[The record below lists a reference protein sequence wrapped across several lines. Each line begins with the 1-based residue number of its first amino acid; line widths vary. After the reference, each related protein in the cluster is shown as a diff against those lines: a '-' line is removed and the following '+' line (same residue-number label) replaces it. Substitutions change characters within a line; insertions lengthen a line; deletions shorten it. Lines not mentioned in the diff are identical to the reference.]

1 MSEAYLDVF
10 ERFVK
15 LQEIMRADNKNYK
28 KDAKKTARVASM
40 LVMASLHSNYP
51 IDRQYA
57 VFKAMKQTMSEKLD
71 NYKAIGES
79 ADDIAATL
87 ILASEMHKKNIYK

>member
-10 ERFVK
+10 ERFIK
-15 LQEIMRADNKNYK
+15 LQEIMKADNKNYK
-28 KDAKKTARVASM
+28 KDPKKTARIASI
-40 LVMASLHSNYP
+40 LAMASLYSKYT

-71 NYKAIGES
+71 SYKGLGES
-79 ADDIAATL
+79 SDDIAATL
-87 ILASEMHKKNIYK
+87 ILASELNKTIK

>member
-10 ERFVK
+10 ERFIK
-15 LQEIMRADNKNYK
+15 LQEIMMADNKNYK
-28 KDAKKTARVASM
+28 KDAKKTARIASI
-40 LVMASLHSNYP
+40 LAMASIHSKYP

-71 NYKAIGES
+71 NYKALGES

-87 ILASEMHKKNIYK
+87 ILASEMNKKL

>member
-15 LQEIMRADNKNYK
+15 LQELMRVDDKGYK
-28 KDAKKTARVASM
+28 KDPKKTARVAS
-40 LVMASLHSNYP
+40 LLAMASLYSKYT

-71 NYKAIGES
+71 NFKALGES
-79 ADDIAATL
+79 VDDIAATL
-87 ILASEMHKKNIYK
+87 ILASEVNKVLK